1 MKSRRKKPNKGDA
14 QTHDGRPLTRS
25 VEEPDASRRIMVEEV
40 VIVGGA
46 RTPFCEWLGG
56 KRGDGQRGGLL
67 ADMTAEELGAV
78 AIRGALEK
86 TGTDASSVDHVVM
99 GHALQTSDQAIFGS
113 RHAGL
118 KAGIPPEVPMLT
130 LNRLCGSGAQSIIS
144 GAQMIM
150 LGEAE
155 VVVSGGMENLSQAP
169 HVLRGMRDTYGLG
182 RPPRQGD
189 ELTKDMED
197 YLFTNLVDSTC
208 DSFMAQTSDELC
220 KRIGVTREEADAF
233 AALSHQRT
241 EKSVKDGVWAE
252 EIVEVETPNG
262 MVGASDD
269 DHVVLGT
276 TVEAL
281 SGLRTHFGPDSL
293 VTAGNASGVVDGAAA
308 VVIKSASRAK
318 SDGNQPLARIVSWGI
333 VGLEPAIMAY
343 GPVPS
348 SRKALEKAGMT
359 VDDIDLW
366 EINEAFAGQAVAC
379 IKDLGIDVEKV
390 NVNGGAVGLGHPL
403 AATGTRL
410 VLTLALELKRRGGQ
424 YGIATACIGGGQGIA
439 LIIESI

>member
-1 MKSRRKKPNKGDA
+1 MLKSS
-14 QTHDGRPLTRS
+14 QTFGHS
-25 VEEPDASRRIMVEEV
+25 MVEDV

-56 KRGDGQRGGLL
+56 KRGDGQPGGLL
-67 ADMTAEELGAV
+67 AEVSAEDLGAT

-86 TGTDASSVDHVVM
+86 TGTDPNSVDHVVM

-118 KAGIPPEVPMLT
+118 KGGIPQEVPMLT
-130 LNRLCGSGAQSIIS
+130 LSRICGSGAQSIVS

-150 LGEAE
+150 LGDAE
-155 VVVSGGMENLSQAP
+155 VVVAGGMENLSQAP
-169 HVLRGMRDTYGLG
+169 HVLRGMRGTYKLG
-182 RPPRQGD
+182 RPPQAGD
-189 ELTKDMED
+189 ELTQDMED
-197 YLFTNLVDSTC
+197 YLFTNLVDGTC
-208 DSFMAQTSDELC
+208 GSFMAQTSDELC
-220 KRIGVTREEADAF
+220 SRKGVVRAEADEF

-241 EKSVKDGVWAE
+241 EKSVKEGVWAE

-262 MVGASDD
+262 MVGAADE

-276 TVEAL
+276 TVESL

-318 SDGNQPLARIVSWGI
+318 SEGDKPLARIVSWGI
-333 VGLEPAIMAY
+333 VGLDPAIMAY

-348 SRKALEKAGMT
+348 SRKALDKAGLN

-410 VLTLALELKRRGGQ
+410 VLTLALELKRRGGK

-439 LIIESI
+439 VLIESL